1 MSIRFTAKARRGM
14 VAWALAAGLAVGV
27 TGCGGSGGDDAKK
40 PHSSSSASR
49 ASGAGPSAQEGQSD
63 QPLAEVRGSDGLLLQ
78 IISAQRDSGGFVTV
92 NGTMKNDGSQ
102 TVVIPSALSGNETEI
117 IKNGRSLGGATLVD
131 PQGKKRYYVLR
142 DTEGRPLTTT
152 GFSTLKAGDTLA
164 VFMQFPAPPANTSEL
179 EFQLPTFTSASIKI
193 SG

>member
-1 MSIRFTAKARRGM
+1 MSMRFTAKARRGL
-14 VAWALAAGLAVGV
+14 VVLAVAAGLAVGV
-27 TGCGGSGGDDAKK
+27 AGCGGGGGDDKK
-40 PHSSSSASR
+40 PDSSAS
-49 ASGAGPSAQEGQSD
+49 ASRTSGSDPSTQEGQSG
-63 QPLAEVRGSDGLLLQ
+63 QPLAELKGSGGLLLQ
-78 IISAQRDSGGFVTV
+78 IASAQRDSGGFVTV
-92 NGTMKNDGSQ
+92 NGTLKNDGAQ

-152 GFSTLKAGDTLA
+152 GFSTIKAGDSLA
-164 VFMQFPAPPANTSEL
+164 VFMQFPAPPANTANV
-179 EFQLPTFTSASIKI
+179 EFQLPTFSSATIKI